1 MHSVYQSGIIDLRN
15 VVVTRNSYEDAIK
28 NYDPMWRLLA
38 ETVEKKGSLWILG
51 RNMFD
56 QELLPFPLD
65 ITRRVQTLTDFK
77 LRNVWIVYRESSNN
91 SSKPLASAHYLIPFL
106 VKTPNDYR
114 FYKDSVREPHI
125 FKDIEWGKRTVG
137 KSGYSD
143 EEKPRYSPKGRDPG
157 NVFYRTLRN
166 GDGYVIAVNE
176 YADEEIYEKIVKI
189 STTRNG
195 TVASNISDESFGRL
209 VEGLGRK
216 LKILETAQ

>member
-1 MHSVYQSGIIDLRN
+1 
-15 VVVTRNSYEDAIK
+15 
-28 NYDPMWRLLA
+28 
-38 ETVEKKGSLWILG
+38 
-51 RNMFD
+51 MFD